1 MKRIIAWFA
10 ENHVAANL
18 VMLFIL
24 AAGLSS
30 LPSINQKMFPDIE
43 IEIITIAVPYLGA
56 APEEVEE
63 GVCIRIEEEVQG
75 VEGIDRIISN
85 AAEGACGVT
94 LELTPNYEVD
104 RALADVKNAIDGI
117 TTFPEQTEKPVI
129 SHVTVRRNAVTLA
142 LSGDVGERALR
153 VWGERIRDQILALPG
168 ITHADLMGA
177 RNYEISIEV
186 PEESLRRHG
195 LRFDQVVSAVQRSSM
210 DLPGGAIRARSGEIL
225 LRAKGQAYSRQDFE
239 SIVVMTRGDGTRLL
253 LRDVAEVVDG
263 FEEDERRLSF
273 NDERAVMIQVY
284 RVGDQRLFDLTE
296 TIFEYV
302 EDLQARLPEGLSLTI
317 WQNQSVYLEDRLG
330 ILLRNGLTGFV
341 LVLVLLSLFLR
352 PRLAFWVALGVPI
365 AVLGALWCFALFN
378 LSINVLTLFAFIL
391 VLGLLVDDAIV
402 IGENVHTHQER
413 AEEPLPAA
421 IAGAQEVTIPVIF
434 GVLTTVAAF
443 APMIGAEGMMGDFF
457 GNIGIVVVI
466 CLFFSLV
473 ESQLILPAHLGHAAG
488 RPVTRA
494 APVAPAVPATS
505 VAPSAPPRPD
515 AAQSAQPAQGA
526 AQNAPVEAPAT
537 LAERWAS
544 FQAFMSQSLTRLA
557 RDLYSPWL
565 ARALRWRYSVVAG
578 AVALLMLTAA
588 VVALGYLRFTFMPVI
603 EGDYITASLKMP
615 AGTPLEVTER
625 MVQRLQHS
633 AYTMRD
639 EMDLRVRADD
649 GGSIVKHVLA
659 VSGERI
665 LGTRSP
671 NTDYAGSGSHI
682 GGVAIELVGSDHRP
696 ITSADVVEHWRR
708 LTPPIAG
715 AEELTFTS
723 NYIDA
728 GEPIYVQLSA
738 PDIDE
743 LRRAAD
749 ILKARI
755 SEYAGVYD
763 IRDSWEDGKGE
774 LRLSIRPEAEP
785 LGLALADLATQVR
798 HAFYGAEAQR
808 IQRGRN
814 EVRVMVR
821 YPESRRRS
829 LEDLEE
835 LRIRTPEGGE
845 APFYAVARAERGR
858 GYSTIN
864 RADRKRVIGVIA
876 DIDEDSANA
885 GQVYADLTEKVLPA
899 LRAEFPGL
907 SYTFEGEQSEYQKTT
922 DSLLRDFGMALFVIY
937 FLLAV
942 PLRSYAQPLIIMSV
956 IPFGLVGAII
966 GHLVR
971 GIGFSMMSVFGVV
984 ALSGVVV
991 NSSLVLVHHINL
1003 RRAQGMS
1010 LATAVREAGM
1020 ARFRPILLTSITTA
1034 ASLTPLL
1041 LEGSMGAQ
1049 FLIPMAASLAFGV
1062 VFATVISLFMVP
1074 CACLIL
1080 DDITRLLLRRGAAES
1095 DEAQEQEA
1103 HAQVHA
1109 AQVHAR
1115 AAQEAQAQAQ
1125 HAHAAQEAQ
1134 VQAESGVAKAGAP
1147 AGAGSRPIPQ
1157 AGG

>member
-18 VMLFIL
+18 VMLFIMV
-24 AAGLSS
+24 AGLAS

-43 IEIITIAVPYLGA
+43 IEIITISVPYLGA

-117 TTFPEQTEKPVI
+117 STFPEQTEKPLI

-168 ITHADLMGA
+168 ITHVDLFGA
-177 RNYEISIEV
+177 RDYEISIEV

-210 DLPGGAIRARSGEIL
+210 DLPGGAIRAGSGEIL
-225 LRAKGQAYSRQDFE
+225 LRAKGQAYSRKDFE

-302 EDLQARLPEGLSLTI
+302 ESLQSRLPEGLSLTV

-341 LVLVLLSLFLR
+341 LVLALLSLFLR

-413 AEEPLPAA
+413 AEAPLPAA
-421 IAGAQEVTIPVIF
+421 IAGAQEVTVPVIF
-434 GVLTTVAAF
+434 GILTTVAAF

-488 RPVTRA
+488 RPKAPA
-494 APVAPAVPATS
+494 APAAPNAPNAPNAPHAPAGQAASLT
-505 VAPSAPPRPD
+505 ARWTNFQNFM
-515 AAQSAQPAQGA
+515 AQS
-526 AQNAPVEAPAT
+526 
-537 LAERWAS
+537 LS
-544 FQAFMSQSLTRLA
+544 RLA
-557 RDLYSPWL
+557 RELYSPML
-565 ARALRWRYSVVAG
+565 VRALRWRYSVVAG
-578 AVALLMLTAA
+578 ALALLMLTAA

-615 AGTPLEVTER
+615 AGTPLELTER
-625 MVQRLQHS
+625 MVAGLQRS
-633 AYTMRD
+633 AYAMRA
-639 EMDLRVRADD
+639 EMDQQVRADD
-649 GGSIVKHVLA
+649 GSSIVKHVLA

-682 GGVAIELVGSDHRP
+682 GGVAIELVGSDHRS
-696 ITSADVVEHWRR
+696 ITSAEVVEHWRR

-728 GEPIYVQLSA
+728 GAPIYVQLSA
-738 PDIDE
+738 PDIEE

-845 APFYAVARAERGR
+845 APFYAVARAELGR

-876 DIDEDSANA
+876 DLDADSANA
-885 GQVYADLTEKVLPA
+885 GQLYSDLTENVLPG
-899 LRAEFPGL
+899 LRDEFPGL
-907 SYTFEGEQSEYQKTT
+907 TYTFEGEQSEYQKTT
-922 DSLLRDFGMALFVIY
+922 DSLLRDFAMAMFVIY

-942 PLRSYAQPLIIMSV
+942 PLRSYTQPLIIMSV
-956 IPFGLVGAII
+956 IPFGLVGAIV

-1010 LATAVREAGM
+1010 LDEAVREAGM

-1041 LEGSMGAQ
+1041 LERSMGAQ

-1074 CACLIL
+1074 CGCLIL
-1080 DDITRLLLRRGAAES
+1080 DDIARLVFRRGDAGARK
-1095 DEAQEQEA
+1095 AQEGSGEA
-1103 HAQVHA
+1103 
-1109 AQVHAR
+1109 
-1115 AAQEAQAQAQ
+1115 
-1125 HAHAAQEAQ
+1125 
-1134 VQAESGVAKAGAP
+1134 AP
-1147 AGAGSRPIPQ
+1147 AQQRPIPQ
-1157 AGG
+1157 VGG